1 MSKPNLIDA
10 IRTRRSIRIY
20 HRDQDVS
27 AEHLDII
34 LEAGLRAPSSM
45 NKHTTRFLVV
55 RDRAKLDALGRL
67 REKGCS
73 FLADVP
79 VAIVVLGAP
88 AECNYWEADAALSV
102 GYMQLQA
109 WEQGIGSCWAEV
121 EGRKTADGE
130 DSAAYVR
137 RMLDLPEELKIACI
151 LGLGY
156 VNGDAPERARESLKW
171 EKISVDSYGTAYQRL
186 DE

>member
-20 HRDQDVS
+20 HKDQDVS
-27 AEHLDII
+27 AEQLETI

-45 NKHTTRFLVV
+45 NRHTTRFLII
-55 RDRAKLDALGRL
+55 RDRAKLEALSQL

-79 VAIVVLGAP
+79 VAVAVLGSP
-88 AECNYWEADAALSV
+88 AECNYWEYDAALSI

-121 EGRKTADGE
+121 EGRKTVEGE

-137 RMLDLPEELKIACI
+137 RVLGLPEDLNIACI
-151 LGLGY
+151 LGFGY
-156 VNGDAPERARESLKW
+156 VNGDAPERSRDALKW
-171 EKISVDSYGTAYQRL
+171 DKISVENYGDVYARI
-186 DE
+186 D